1 MNKSIWFFDNIDVFQ
16 ILCPH
21 KYSEYKK
28 DHTFNFFKKGD
39 YIYFEDDIANK
50 VFLVN
55 SGKIKVGYFTE
66 DGDEITTAI
75 LSKGQIF
82 GEKALLGEERRN
94 EFAQALDNEVST
106 CVVTLDI
113 MHELLRQNTEFS
125 ISIYKF
131 IGYRFKKL
139 ERRLQIMLFKD
150 AKTRLLEF
158 LKELADDYGFKNA
171 VSGDTVIKHPFTQ
184 KDIASLIGL
193 SRPTLNI
200 LINELQDEKVLT
212 FERKQIILHK
222 KIVVLVG

>member
-1 MNKSIWFFDNIDVFQ
+1 MNNAIWFFDNIDVFQ

-21 KYSEYKK
+21 KFQEYKK
-28 DHTFNFFKKGD
+28 DHAFNYFKKRD
-39 YIYFEDDIANK
+39 YIYFENDVANK

-55 SGKIKVGYFTE
+55 SGKIKVGYITD
-66 DGDEITTAI
+66 DGDEIITAI
-75 LSKGQIF
+75 LTKGQIF
-82 GEKALLGEERRN
+82 GEKAILGEEKRN

-106 CVVTLDI
+106 CVVSLDM
-113 MHELLRQNTEFS
+113 MHELLRRNSEFS

-158 LKELADDYGFKNA
+158 LKELSDDYGFTNA
-171 VSGDTVIKHPFTQ
+171 VTGDTVIKHPFTQ
-184 KDIASLIGL
+184 KEIASLIGL
-193 SRPTLNI
+193 SRPTLNV
-200 LINELQDEKVLT
+200 LINELQNEKVLT

-222 KIVVLVG
+222 

>member
-1 MNKSIWFFDNIDVFQ
+1 MNNAIWFFDNIDVFQ

-21 KYSEYKK
+21 KFQEYKK
-28 DHTFNFFKKGD
+28 DHAFNYFKKGD
-39 YIYFEDDIANK
+39 YIYFENDIANK

-55 SGKIKVGYFTE
+55 SGKIKVGYITD
-66 DGDEITTAI
+66 DGDEIITAI
-75 LSKGQIF
+75 LTKGQIF
-82 GEKALLGEERRN
+82 GEKAILGEEKRN

-106 CVVTLDI
+106 CVVSLDM
-113 MHELLRQNTEFS
+113 MHELLRRNSEFS

-158 LKELADDYGFKNA
+158 LKELSDDYGFTNA
-171 VSGDTVIKHPFTQ
+171 VTGDTVIKHPFTQ
-184 KDIASLIGL
+184 KEIASLIGL
-193 SRPTLNI
+193 SRPTLNV
-200 LINELQDEKVLT
+200 LINELQNEKVLT

-222 KIVVLVG
+222 

>member
-1 MNKSIWFFDNIDVFQ
+1 MNNSIWFFDNIDVFQ

-21 KYSEYKK
+21 KFTEYKK
-28 DHTFNFFKKGD
+28 DHSFNYFKKGD

-55 SGKIKVGYFTE
+55 SGKIKVGYITE

-82 GEKALLGEERRN
+82 GEKAILGQEKRN

-106 CVVTLDI
+106 CVVSLDI
-113 MHELLRQNTEFS
+113 IHDLLRQNTEFS

-193 SRPTLNI
+193 SRPILNI

-212 FERKQIILHK
+212 FERKQIILYK
-222 KIVVLVG
+222 N

>member
-1 MNKSIWFFDNIDVFQ
+1 MNNSIWFFDNIDVFQ

-21 KYSEYKK
+21 KFTEYKK
-28 DHTFNFFKKGD
+28 DHSFNYFKKGD

-55 SGKIKVGYFTE
+55 SGKIKVGYLTE
-66 DGDEITTAI
+66 DGEEITTAI

-82 GEKALLGEERRN
+82 GEKAILGQEKRN

-106 CVVTLDI
+106 CVVSLDI
-113 MHELLRQNTEFS
+113 MHDLLRQNTEFS

-212 FERKQIILHK
+212 FERKQIILYK
-222 KIVVLVG
+222 N

>member
-1 MNKSIWFFDNIDVFQ
+1 MNNSIWFFDNIDVFQ

-21 KYSEYKK
+21 KFTEYKK
-28 DHTFNFFKKGD
+28 DHSFNYFKKGD

-55 SGKIKVGYFTE
+55 SGKIKVGYITK

-82 GEKALLGEERRN
+82 GEKAILGQEKRN

-106 CVVTLDI
+106 CVVSLDI
-113 MHELLRQNTEFS
+113 MHDLLRQNTEFS

-171 VSGDTVIKHPFTQ
+171 VTGDTVIKHPFTQ

-212 FERKQIILHK
+212 FERKQIILYK
-222 KIVVLVG
+222 N

>member
-1 MNKSIWFFDNIDVFQ
+1 MNNAIWFFDNIDVFQ

-21 KYSEYKK
+21 KFQEYKK
-28 DHTFNFFKKGD
+28 DHAFNYFKKGD
-39 YIYFEDDIANK
+39 YIYFENDVANK

-55 SGKIKVGYFTE
+55 SGKIKVGYITD
-66 DGDEITTAI
+66 DGDEIITAI
-75 LSKGQIF
+75 LTKGQIF
-82 GEKALLGEERRN
+82 GEKAILGEEKRN

-106 CVVTLDI
+106 CVVSLDM
-113 MHELLRQNTEFS
+113 MHELLRRNSEFS

-158 LKELADDYGFKNA
+158 LKELSDDYGFTNA
-171 VSGDTVIKHPFTQ
+171 VTGDTVIKHPFTQ
-184 KDIASLIGL
+184 KEIASLIGL
-193 SRPTLNI
+193 SRPTLNV
-200 LINELQDEKVLT
+200 LINELQNEKVLT

-222 KIVVLVG
+222 

>member
-1 MNKSIWFFDNIDVFQ
+1 MNNSIWFFDNINVFQ

-21 KYSEYKK
+21 KFKEFKK
-28 DHTFNFFKKGD
+28 GHSFNFFKKGD

-55 SGKIKVGYFTE
+55 SGKIKIGYLTE
-66 DGDEITTAI
+66 DGEEIITSI

-82 GEKALLGEERRN
+82 GEKAILGEEKRN
-94 EFAQALDNEVST
+94 EFAQALDNEVSL
-106 CVVTLDI
+106 CVVSLD
-113 MHELLRQNTEFS
+113 MMYELLRKNTEFS

-158 LKELADDYGFKNA
+158 LKELSEEHGFKNA

-184 KDIASLIGL
+184 KEIASLIGL

-200 LINELQDEKVLT
+200 LINELQNDKVLS
-212 FERKQIILHK
+212 FERKQIILFK
-222 KIVVLVG
+222 K